1 MAAGAPVIAMPISS
15 VPEVGG
21 DAVLYP
27 EGLSADALARA
38 MGHLAMDKRLRE
50 SLQERG
56 RLRVAQFNWGRTAS
70 RTFEVYRSAV
80 MHPSARSLG
89 MRRRLREAIL
99 NWSNPVLHEA
109 SAELAYYHP
118 TVEAHPPGIRTAWK
132 ALNLAVHRRLRREMR
147 RVNKV
152 SGRKSA

>member
-1 MAAGAPVIAMPISS
+1 MPVSS

-21 DAVLYP
+21 AGVLYP

-38 MGHLAMDKRLRE
+38 MAQLAIDQQLRE
-50 SLQERG
+50 SLRERG

-70 RTFEVYRSAV
+70 RTCEVYRSAV
-80 MHPSARSLG
+80 MQPSDRSLG

-99 NWSNPVLHEA
+99 NWSNPVWHEA

-132 ALNLAVHRRLRREMR
+132 ALNLAVHRRLRREIR

-152 SGRKSA
+152 SGRRSA